1 MQGRRTLVERRRSAN
16 LIEES
21 IQSIQELATEITQT
35 VVELPEDT
43 LRWKPTADAWSIA
56 EILGHV
62 QEATPYWAGEIQRV
76 VANPDTEW
84 GRNHQDESRLN
95 AVAATAQRGIGDL
108 IAGVAKAA
116 NAVVA
121 VLRKLNEQDLQIESP
136 SRNPRWGVKPMSFVL
151 DHLIVSHL
159 RGHRD
164 QIKRTLDQFAAAHA
178 GDLKK

>member
-1 MQGRRTLVERRRSAN
+1 LPERGHSAN

-21 IQSIQELATEITQT
+21 IQSIQELAGEITQT
-35 VVELPEDT
+35 VAELPEYA
-43 LRWKPTADAWSIA
+43 LRWKPTADAWSVA

-62 QEATPYWAGEIQRV
+62 QEATPYWASEIQRV
-76 VANPDTEW
+76 VANPGTEW
-84 GRNHQDESRLN
+84 GRNHQNESRLA
-95 AVAATAQRGIGDL
+95 AVAATPQRSIRDL
-108 IAGVAKAA
+108 IAGVTKAA
-116 NAVVA
+116 NAVVT

>member
-1 MQGRRTLVERRRSAN
+1 MPEGRGSAH
-16 LIEES
+16 LIDES

-35 VVELPEDT
+35 AVELPEDS
-43 LRWKPTADAWSIA
+43 LRWKPAADAWSIA

-76 VANPDTEW
+76 VANPGTEW
-84 GRNHQDESRLN
+84 GRNHQNESRLA
-95 AVAATAQRGIGDL
+95 AVAATPQRSIRDL
-108 IAGVAKAA
+108 IAGVAEAA

-121 VLRKLNEQDLQIESP
+121 VLRKLNDQDLQIESP

-151 DHLIVSHL
+151 DHLIVSHF

>member
-1 MQGRRTLVERRRSAN
+1 MPKGRHSAH

-21 IQSIQELATEITQT
+21 VQSIQKLATEITQT
-35 VVELPEDT
+35 VVELPEEA

-62 QEATPYWAGEIQRV
+62 EEAMPYWAAEIQRV
-76 VANPDTEW
+76 AANPGTEW
-84 GRNHQDESRLN
+84 GRNHQNESRLA
-95 AVAATAQRGIGDL
+95 AVAATPQRSIGDL

-116 NAVVA
+116 NAVA
-121 VLRKLNEQDLQIESP
+121 EVLRKLNEQDLQIESP
-136 SRNPRWGVKPMSFVL
+136 SRNPPWGVKPMSFAL

-178 GDLKK
+178 GDLEK

>member
-1 MQGRRTLVERRRSAN
+1 MPEGSLSARR
-16 LIEES
+16 IEES
-21 IQSIQELATEITQT
+21 IQSIQELAAEITHT
-35 VVELPEDT
+35 VVELPEDA
-43 LRWKPTADAWSIA
+43 LRWKPAADVWSMA

-62 QEATPYWAGEIQRV
+62 QEAMPYWVGEIQRV
-76 VANPDTEW
+76 VTNPGAEW
-84 GRNHQDESRLN
+84 GRNHQNESRLA
-95 AVAATAQRGIGDL
+95 AVAATPRRSIRDL
-108 IAGVAKAA
+108 IAGVAETA

-121 VLRKLNEQDLQIESP
+121 VLGKLNDQDLQIESP

-164 QIKRTLDQFAAAHA
+164 QIKRTLDQFAATHA

>member
-1 MQGRRTLVERRRSAN
+1 MPDGRRSAR
-16 LIEES
+16 LLEES
-21 IQSIQELATEITQT
+21 IQSIQELATEIRQT
-35 VVELPEDT
+35 VVELPEDA

-56 EILGHV
+56 EILAHV
-62 QEATPYWAGEIQRV
+62 QEATPYWADEIQRV
-76 VANPDTEW
+76 VGKPGTEW
-84 GRNHQDESRLN
+84 GRNHQNESRLA
-95 AVAATAQRGIGDL
+95 AVAATPQRSIRDL
-108 IAGVAKAA
+108 IGGIAEAT

-178 GDLKK
+178 GDLEK